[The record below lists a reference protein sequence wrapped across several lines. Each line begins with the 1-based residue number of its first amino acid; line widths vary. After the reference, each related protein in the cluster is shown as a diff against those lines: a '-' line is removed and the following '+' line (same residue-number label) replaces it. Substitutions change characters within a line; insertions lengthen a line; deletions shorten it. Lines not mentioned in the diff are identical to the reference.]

1 MTKVRRKH
9 LRRAS
14 TLLALLA
21 LVSLGI
27 YAGRRALTRALV
39 SATAELA
46 PLTVRLEPRDFA
58 LNIAAKGELQSVE
71 SITIAV
77 PPVPAQRL
85 RVASVV
91 PEGRAVNKGDLL
103 VEFDPTELDLQ
114 VLEHNSSLDMAN
126 QKINKGELARDVERT
141 DIVKDKKLAEMELEK
156 ISEFLPQDEQIYSR
170 RQIIEG
176 RLDKSYAEKRI
187 VFADARLGL
196 KGKVY
201 SLDEAILM
209 LERQKATQSL
219 TQAKTALSSLKL
231 LSPSSGVIAPNEQ
244 GFWFGGS
251 YPMPGRVV
259 WIGMK
264 LFSLVNPDKMEARV
278 YVLEKDAGELR
289 AEQPVT
295 VTLDPFPQVEFA
307 GKVKSIEKVARALER
322 DSPVKYFQAVVSLD
336 RTDPKLMRPGVKL
349 KATVRAS
356 DLKSV
361 IVVPR
366 SAIAQKD
373 AGFVAYVERGV
384 NQYEPVAVKLGAG
397 DVAQVVVAEGLQA
410 GQVIALNPPDVRRGD
425 AKKAE

>member
-1 MTKVRRKH
+1 
-9 LRRAS
+9 
-14 TLLALLA
+14 
-21 LVSLGI
+21 
-27 YAGRRALTRALV
+27 
-39 SATAELA
+39 
-46 PLTVRLEPRDFA
+46 
-58 LNIAAKGELQSVE
+58 
-71 SITIAV
+71 
-77 PPVPAQRL
+77 
-85 RVASVV
+85 
-91 PEGRAVNKGDLL
+91 
-103 VEFDPTELDLQ
+103 
-114 VLEHNSSLDMAN
+114 
-126 QKINKGELARDVERT
+126 
-141 DIVKDKKLAEMELEK
+141 
-156 ISEFLPQDEQIYSR
+156 
-170 RQIIEG
+170 
-176 RLDKSYAEKRI
+176 
-187 VFADARLGL
+187 
-196 KGKVY
+196 
-201 SLDEAILM
+201 M

-289 AEQPVT
+289 VEQPVT
-295 VTLDPFPQVEFA
+295 VTLDPFPNVEFA

>member
-1 MTKVRRKH
+1 
-9 LRRAS
+9 
-14 TLLALLA
+14 
-21 LVSLGI
+21 
-27 YAGRRALTRALV
+27 
-39 SATAELA
+39 
-46 PLTVRLEPRDFA
+46 
-58 LNIAAKGELQSVE
+58 
-71 SITIAV
+71 
-77 PPVPAQRL
+77 
-85 RVASVV
+85 
-91 PEGRAVNKGDLL
+91 LL